1 MPYIL
6 PATLAQLG
14 ALALG
19 AGIERDFVRQM
30 IARRELA
37 PPTAEEERWP
47 WRVRVRALGAFE
59 LAVDGT
65 ALDGAAKPQRKPIEL
80 LKYVIAAG
88 GRDVSF
94 GAVAQTLWPDAEG
107 DAAKRSFDVTLHRLR
122 RMLECDDAITLH
134 GGKLALNPGIVW
146 VDALAF
152 ERLAARIDEMQRG
165 ARASGAVPVESLER
179 ALRLYRGPLFASDD
193 EVWLNPARTRL
204 RRRFVELAAA
214 AGERWE
220 HAANLDAAL
229 AWYHRAIDLEPTAE
243 RIHQRILRLLHRQG
257 RRAEALE
264 AYGRC
269 REVLAALLAAGPSAE
284 TEALHR
290 IVRS

>member
-1 MPYIL
+1 MPFIL
-6 PATLAQLG
+6 PGTLAQL
-14 ALALG
+14 AVIALG
-19 AGIERDFVRQM
+19 HGIERDFVRHTV
-30 IARRELA
+30 ARRGL
-37 PPTAEEERWP
+37 PPPATEEERWP
-47 WRVRVRALGAFE
+47 WRVRVRAFGAFE
-59 LAVDGT
+59 TAVE
-65 ALDGAAKPQRKPIEL
+65 GAPLENGSKPQRKPIEL

-94 GAVAQTLWPDAEG
+94 GAVTQALWPDAEG

-122 RMLECDDAITLH
+122 RMLEQDDAITLH
-134 GGKLALNPGIVW
+134 GGKLALNRNRV

-229 AWYHRAIDLEPTAE
+229 AWSHRAIDVEPTAE
-243 RIHQRILRLLHRQG
+243 RIHQRILRLLHRQAG
-257 RRAEALE
+257 APRRS
-264 AYGRC
+264 AYGR
-269 REVLAALLAAGPSAE
+269 AAKSGRTVGGRPIPE

-290 IVRS
+290 IVRR